1 MPPSLL
7 TLSCIVAPFFLGLAL
22 TKVLPKDLFRKAA
35 ILSDS
40 GINQEDHDMIEN
52 NTNLNKD
59 YDIRQLL
66 SSVSLVVHRNGESD
80 PCGSTRNLWSD
91 TFLYVA
97 EQHGIKYEDLKD
109 LDMYEMDSL
118 LTETLS
124 ISDSENIL
132 LDECGPE
139 QPPESIKGDQRE
151 VWGRGL
157 DYKIDDVS
165 NAFLNFCDMGEDHTP
180 ILPDHDDLEPIQT
193 ENDAGTIETL
203 PCHFHTREG
212 RRITSLNDLLDMI
225 QESKNRQ
232 TSKREEQCSVSED
245 GSTVCVS
252 TSKNDMEHDAILHLY
267 AVPAGRIFMF
277 APSHV
282 GEEFHLDYLDNV
294 LKKHIFLK
302 VLSVSPRVFDVINF
316 FSKEESDD
324 IVTKALNEK
333 SESHRIKRSSTGASG
348 YNVNSQRTSENGF
361 DTHGKTAMAVKKRCF
376 KMLGFEK
383 YDESFADGLQVLRYN
398 KTTAYVSHMDWIDDP
413 GKTNEHD
420 FESSHVGTN
429 RFATVLLYMS
439 DLGPNDGGETVFN
452 HAWPTD
458 VPENERISAKE
469 ALNQIRATGELS
481 FLKPNSWEERMV
493 ADCRSHLAV
502 RPHSARAVL
511 FYSQHPNGEE
521 DLSSL
526 HGACPVLGDDVQ
538 KWAANLWVWNGPRNG
553 YSGAPMNPY
562 FESSN
567 ESETPP
573 DQLKATFINTGKDPT
588 FKDVDIY
595 FQDTYWAPIG
605 FGSKPVY
612 VNTYEGH
619 EWNIKNKQGMTLR
632 QFIIDNEEVQTYKI

>member
-1 MPPSLL
+1 M
-7 TLSCIVAPFFLGLAL
+7 
-22 TKVLPKDLFRKAA
+22 FRRA
-35 ILSDS
+35 
-40 GINQEDHDMIEN
+40 NVREDTGMMQTDDVIEN
-52 NTNLNKD
+52 KTNLIHD
-59 YDIRQLL
+59 DIRELL
-66 SSVSLVVHRNGESD
+66 SSVSLVIHRNGESD
-80 PCGSTRNLWSD
+80 PCGRTRNLWSD
-91 TFLYVA
+91 TFLSVT
-97 EQHGIKYEDLKD
+97 EKHNIILNEDWKD

-124 ISDSENIL
+124 SSDSENIL

-139 QPPESIKGDQRE
+139 QPPDSVKHERE
-151 VWGRGL
+151 IWGRGL
-157 DYKIDDVS
+157 DYQIDGVS

-180 ILPDHDDLEPIQT
+180 ILPDFDELVPIET
-193 ENDAGTIETL
+193 EVDGNTIETF

-212 RRITSLNDLLDMI
+212 RRMTSFDDLLDMI
-225 QESKNRQ
+225 RDSKKRQ
-232 TSKREEQCSVSED
+232 LDDREEQCSVSED
-245 GSTVCVS
+245 GSTVCTNIEEDV
-252 TSKNDMEHDAILHLY
+252 TLHLY
-267 AVPAGRIFMF
+267 AVPAGRLFMF
-277 APSHV
+277 APSYV
-282 GEEFHLDYLDNV
+282 GEEFHLDYLDDI
-294 LKKHIFLK
+294 LKRHISLK
-302 VLSVSPRVFDVINF
+302 VLSVSPRVFDVMNF
-316 FSKEESDD
+316 FSKDESAA

-361 DTHGKTAMAVKKRCF
+361 DTHGKTAMILKKRCF

-413 GKTNEHD
+413 GNTSEHD
-420 FESSHVGTN
+420 FESSYVGTN

-439 DLGPNDGGETVFN
+439 DLDPNDGGETLFN

-469 ALNQIRATGELS
+469 ALDQMRATKEFS

-502 RPHSARAVL
+502 RPQSARAVL

-553 YSGAPMNPY
+553 YSGAPMNPN
-562 FESSN
+562 FEKSKDDA
-567 ESETPP
+567 TPP
-573 DQLKATFINTGKDPT
+573 GQLQASFINTGNDPA

-595 FQDTYWAPIG
+595 FQDTFWAPIG
-605 FGSKPVY
+605 FGSEPVY

-619 EWNIKNKQGMTLR
+619 EWNIRNKQGITLR
-632 QFIIDNEEVQTYKI
+632 KFIIDEKEVQTFTI